1 MKKTILLA
9 GGTGQIGV
17 ALQSK
22 LVQEGHNV
30 RILTRRP
37 KKENSNEFYWNPK
50 KQEIDS
56 DCLKGVQVIINLCG
70 ANVGEKRWTKS
81 RKIELL
87 NSRIQPTEFLYSL
100 VKKVPNLESYITA
113 SGITCYGYQNTMI
126 AYNEDNPYGTDFL
139 SELVENWEKSAD
151 LFEDYCPVIKM
162 RTAVVF
168 EKNKGAFPKIAKPI
182 EMGIGS
188 PLGSGDQMIS
198 WVHIDDIVNA
208 YLFFVNQPTAGAYNI
223 VGGNETNKVFLQTLA
238 TYLKKGFWI
247 PKVPKFIIRILFG
260 QMADLVLE
268 GVKVSN
274 QKITDLGFVF
284 EYTQLDKLFD
294 KIYKDKIDKII

>member
-1 MKKTILLA
+1 MKKTILIA

-17 ALQSK
+17 ALHSK
-22 LVQEGHNV
+22 LIEEGHIV

-37 KKENSNEFYWNPK
+37 KKENVNEFYWNPV
-50 KQEIDS
+50 KQEIDT
-56 DCLKGVQVIINLCG
+56 DCLKDVNVIINLCG
-70 ANVGEKRWTKS
+70 ANVGEKRWTKT

-87 NSRIQPTEFLYSL
+87 KSRIQPTNFLFTL
-100 VKKVPNLESYITA
+100 VKKMPKLESYISA
-113 SGITCYGYQNTMI
+113 SGITCYGFQNTMI
-126 AYNEDNPYGTDFL
+126 AYNEEDPYGPDFL
-139 SELVENWEKSAD
+139 SELVEEWEKSANQ
-151 LFEDYCPVIKM
+151 FEAFCPVIKM

-168 EKNKGAFPKIAKPI
+168 ENNKGAFPKIAKPV

-208 YLFFVNQPTAGAYNI
+208 YLFFVNQPIAGAYNI

-238 TYLKKGFWI
+238 TYLKKGFWM
-247 PKVPKFIIRILFG
+247 PKVPKFIIRLLFG

-274 QKITDLGFVF
+274 QKIIDVGFEF

-294 KIYKDKIDKII
+294 KLYQNSN